1 MNVFERLKIKL
12 PIIEGGMTLV
22 GDGHLAATVSNSG
35 ALGVIGTG
43 KFNYIEAKKQVEIAL
58 KETKKPFGLNIM
70 LENKNVID
78 LLQLVKNYRIPFV
91 TLGGGDPT
99 EYIGK
104 LKELGTIV
112 YPVVPSV
119 AAAKRM
125 ERLGADG
132 IIAEGMESG
141 GHIGSITTMALVP
154 QVVKNIN
161 IPVIAAGG
169 IATGAAILG
178 SFALGAVGVQ
188 IGTAFAITKESP
200 ASKNYKNLVLKA
212 RDIDTV
218 ITGATVGE
226 PVRGIKNQY
235 TRNFKK
241 AEEEWQKKADNS
253 SVRDVT
259 ILAKG
264 SLYNAIVNGDVQ
276 NGSAMAGQ
284 ISGLLDKSESVKSLL
299 NRLINE
305 FNEAKLK
312 VNFDLEGM
320 AK

>member
-1 MNVFERLKIKL
+1 
-12 PIIEGGMTLV
+12 
-22 GDGHLAATVSNSG
+22 
-35 ALGVIGTG
+35 
-43 KFNYIEAKKQVEIAL
+43 
-58 KETKKPFGLNIM
+58 
-70 LENKNVID
+70 
-78 LLQLVKNYRIPFV
+78 
-91 TLGGGDPT
+91 
-99 EYIGK
+99 
-104 LKELGTIV
+104 
-112 YPVVPSV
+112 
-119 AAAKRM
+119 
-125 ERLGADG
+125 
-132 IIAEGMESG
+132 MESG